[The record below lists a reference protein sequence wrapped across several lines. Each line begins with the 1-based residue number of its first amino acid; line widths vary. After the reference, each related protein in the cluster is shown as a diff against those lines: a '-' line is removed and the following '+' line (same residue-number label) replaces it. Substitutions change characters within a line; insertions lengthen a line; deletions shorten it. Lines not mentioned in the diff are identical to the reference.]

1 MDKNKRSAQTDTGA
15 VDIKDIKKRKMI
27 KAVTQSEFSDMPG
40 GFGLPMKEAKE
51 KVKKL
56 ESQQEARKARRNEAG
71 EPVGMKKAVQ
81 LSPQLLN
88 EPTVLLKKVK
98 PVEKW
103 SDVFNEQHSVF

>member
-40 GFGLPMKEAKE
+40 GFGLPGMKEAKE

-56 ESQQEARKARRNEAG
+56 ELQQEARKARRNEAG
-71 EPVGMKKAVQ
+71 EPVGMKKGG
-81 LSPQLLN
+81 S
-88 EPTVLLKKVK
+88 VK
-98 PVEKW
+98 SSASKRADGIAIRGKTKGRMV
-103 SDVFNEQHSVF
+103 

>member
-56 ESQQEARKARRNEAG
+56 ESQQEAREAKDQVKR
-71 EPVGMKKAVQ
+71 ETRGMKHGGM
-81 LSPQLLN
+81 
-88 EPTVLLKKVK
+88 VK
-98 PVEKW
+98 SSASKRA
-103 SDVFNEQHSVF
+103 DGIAMRGKTRGKIM